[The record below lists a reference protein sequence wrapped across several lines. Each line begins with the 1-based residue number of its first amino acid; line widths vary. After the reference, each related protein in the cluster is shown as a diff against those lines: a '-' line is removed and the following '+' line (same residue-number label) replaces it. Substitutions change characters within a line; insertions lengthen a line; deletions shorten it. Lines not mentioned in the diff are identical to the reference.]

1 MKSLNVTFNKMSVF
15 YFTQHCIRDLVSSVA
30 KQNDIPLNR
39 ETLDMFV
46 LMVLYE
52 ACSPVSSSAAKTAVQ
67 LLFGR
72 AHLVSNHFF
81 VHLYLLLQ

>member
-1 MKSLNVTFNKMSVF
+1 MSVF
-15 YFTQHCIRDLVSSVA
+15 YVTQHCIRDLVSSVA

-72 AHLVSNHFF
+72 AHLVSNRSS
-81 VHLYLLLQ
+81 VHLHLL